1 MHICVCLCICLGLQ
15 RVYHPRDEPAAGAV
29 AHAARFSPR
38 DRAHGGHHPPQVQC
52 HSDTAQAEHLR
63 GRHDPALTLPRR
75 QVRAAARPERDTDSN
90 AIVIGPVCES
100 VSGLRVY
107 TACLVVDLSVCSN
120 ACTCV
125 QSATSINL
133 A

>member
-1 MHICVCLCICLGLQ
+1 MPYPHIIQANVKIKNLPRVLYLVTELQFLNYFLIFQKMHICVCLCICLGLQ

-75 QVRAAARPERDTDSN
+75 QV
-90 AIVIGPVCES
+90 
-100 VSGLRVY
+100 
-107 TACLVVDLSVCSN
+107 SVCV
-120 ACTCV
+120 CV
-125 QSATSINL
+125 CVCVCVFLTVCVFV
-133 A
+133 